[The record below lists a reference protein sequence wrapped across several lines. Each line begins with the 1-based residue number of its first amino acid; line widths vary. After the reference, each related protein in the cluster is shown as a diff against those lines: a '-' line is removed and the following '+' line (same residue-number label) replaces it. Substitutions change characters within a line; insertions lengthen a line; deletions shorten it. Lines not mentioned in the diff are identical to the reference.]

1 LKRFFEILFWSVV
14 ALIGVPVF
22 GILIYTVLP
31 TDHGADRQKFT
42 PDSNLA
48 SAKVSELAPDGE
60 LAKMF
65 SFFSDATE
73 IQRAEKERQIRGKVV
88 QWRLPVYNVTERSD
102 FYVIQTK
109 SRSGIVGAFC
119 YVRASNADVK
129 QYLLS
134 LEEDDYVTCKGE
146 IAGTTMRSIDIKPA
160 VLLN

>member
-1 LKRFFEILFWSVV
+1 MKRFIEIVFWTVV
-14 ALIGVPVF
+14 GLVGIPVF
-22 GILIYTVLP
+22 GMLIYTVLP
-31 TDHGADRQKFT
+31 VDHGADARKLT
-42 PDSNLA
+42 TDNNIATAKA
-48 SAKVSELAPDGE
+48 SDIAPDGE

-119 YVRASNADVK
+119 YVRASDF
-129 QYLLS
+129 
-134 LEEDDYVTCKGE
+134 
-146 IAGTTMRSIDIKPA
+146 P
-160 VLLN
+160 